1 MDPLATPNTNITY
14 KSIFFFQRNNNFPQ
28 GKISN
33 WGKTGVVVSV
43 IGASLA
49 WMTYQEIQKQ
59 TFELGR
65 QNDLEEVSQGMQT
78 KEEYIKKYYKR

>member
-1 MDPLATPNTNITY
+1 M
-14 KSIFFFQRNNNFPQ
+14 
-28 GKISN
+28 
-33 WGKTGVVVSV
+33 SV